1 MLTVIKVLGGLTMF
15 SSKKLYKVVYQTFAS
30 YSTIISAKDKAQ
42 ALKKFY
48 KQAKKEWFVTP
59 DVLSIQ
65 EILV

>member
-1 MLTVIKVLGGLTMF
+1 MF
-15 SSKKLYKVVYQTFAS
+15 SSKKLYKIIYQTFAN
-30 YSTIISAKDKAQ
+30 YSTIISAKDKTQ

-65 EILV
+65 EIVI

>member
-1 MLTVIKVLGGLTMF
+1 MF
-15 SSKKLYKVVYQTFAS
+15 SSKKLYKVVYQTFAN
-30 YSTIISAKDKAQ
+30 YSTAITAKNKAQ

-65 EILV
+65 EIVM